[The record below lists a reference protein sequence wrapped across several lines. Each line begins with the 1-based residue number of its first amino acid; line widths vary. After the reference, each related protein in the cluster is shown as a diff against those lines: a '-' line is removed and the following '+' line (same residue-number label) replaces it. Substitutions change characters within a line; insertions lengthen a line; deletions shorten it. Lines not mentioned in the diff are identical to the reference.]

1 MVCVLVAWYSYK
13 GLTSAVSESSA
24 ERKAK
29 NLERSMKV
37 AVCALLAYLVTVSA
51 MLLLSNSHAPPMFP
65 PHMMQMPPMLQ
76 QLPHAPGM
84 HEMPEA
90 PTGEGSTRTE
100 WLRFFQRDPDALA
113 ALQNGDTDALMESP
127 SLQRHM
133 GEVLKLWLGMSDAS
147 KQATRRHLETL
158 RDATGLTSG
167 ADPSTVAAA
176 KTWSDVFTK
185 RVVVPSLFLQQV
197 ENLVSIARDS
207 ISGMKDE
214 YAAESDIEGLLE
226 GVDMDLGDLG
236 EADAEPL
243 DVVSKLLPQ
252 LKEWAQASG
261 GSTLDSKAVGEYVL
275 EKLAAPTYAD
285 ILSSMRST
293 LINVK
298 ATYIQSALRKL
309 SETIDTA
316 SLEAVIQSSQ
326 GLDVDMFEEEMR
338 GIMPGVDASRAQA
351 LLEAF
356 SKLLQQ
362 SGMADALKLGDAFK
376 SLGGEGGRGSGVVS
390 VSRLI
395 GSELALG
402 MISQLPSAV
411 REDGSIDVGR
421 VAALAL
427 KARKAKRPRI
437 TGRS

>member
-1 MVCVLVAWYSYK
+1 MAEFNQC
-13 GLTSAVSESSA
+13 AVSFVNQLS
-24 ERKAK
+24 KAFPNYQPLKKFRNKLK
-29 NLERSMKV
+29 NACRQHTDGPQE
-37 AVCALLAYLVTVSA
+37 
-51 MLLLSNSHAPPMFP
+51 
-65 PHMMQMPPMLQ
+65 
-76 QLPHAPGM
+76 
-84 HEMPEA
+84 
-90 PTGEGSTRTE
+90 E
-100 WLRFFQRDPDALA
+100 WLCFFQGDPDALA
-113 ALQNGDTDALMESP
+113 ALQNGDIDALVEIP

-147 KQATRRHLETL
+147 KQATGRHLETL
-158 RDATGLTSG
+158 RGATGLTSG

-185 RVVVPSLFLQQV
+185 IIGKRVVVPSLFLQQV
-197 ENLVSIARDS
+197 ENLVSIARDL

-214 YAAESDIEGLLE
+214 YAAESDIEELLE

-236 EADAEPL
+236 EAVAEPL

-309 SETIDTA
+309 SKTIDTA
-316 SLEAVIQSSQ
+316 SLETVIQSSQ
-326 GLDVDMFEEEMR
+326 GLDVEMFEEEMR
-338 GIMPGVDASRAQA
+338 GIMSSVDASRAQA

-356 SKLLQQ
+356 STLLQQ

-376 SLGGEGGRGSGVVS
+376 SLGGEGTSGGRGSG

-395 GSELALG
+395 GSELAPR

-421 VAALAL
+421 MAALAL

-437 TGRS
+437 TERS